1 MAELSEKATADV
13 DNSVGEET
21 MNEQGEVSLGEVSES
36 ENQEVDV
43 TLDDTEASN
52 S

>member
-1 MAELSEKATADV
+1 MAELSETATADV

-21 MNEQGEVSLGEVSES
+21 MNEQGEVSLDEVSEA

-43 TLDDTEASN
+43 TSDDTEASN

>member
-1 MAELSEKATADV
+1 
-13 DNSVGEET
+13 
-21 MNEQGEVSLGEVSES
+21 MNEQGEVSLDEVSDS

-43 TLDDTEASN
+43 TSDDTESSN

>member
-1 MAELSEKATADV
+1 
-13 DNSVGEET
+13 
-21 MNEQGEVSLGEVSES
+21 MNEQGEVSLDEVSDS

-43 TLDDTEASN
+43 SSDDTEASN

>member
-1 MAELSEKATADV
+1 
-13 DNSVGEET
+13 
-21 MNEQGEVSLGEVSES
+21 MNEQGEVSLDEVSES

-43 TLDDTEASN
+43 SSDDTETSN

>member
-1 MAELSEKATADV
+1 
-13 DNSVGEET
+13 
-21 MNEQGEVSLGEVSES
+21 MNEQGEVSLDEVSKS

-43 TLDDTEASN
+43 TSDDNEASN